1 MGASEK
7 WEFWVDDI
15 IEIIQV
21 WQWIYDY
28 RSQE

>member
-1 MGASEK
+1 MGASKE

-15 IEIIQV
+15 IEVFQV

-28 RSQE
+28 KSQE